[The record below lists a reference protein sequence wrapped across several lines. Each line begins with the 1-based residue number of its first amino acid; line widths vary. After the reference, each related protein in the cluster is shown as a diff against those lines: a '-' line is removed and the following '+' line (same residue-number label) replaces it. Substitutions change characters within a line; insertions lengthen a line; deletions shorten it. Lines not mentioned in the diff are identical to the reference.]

1 MTVENWKVEFISIFS
16 LKSIPKGH
24 EEVIFSMKF
33 SKGNI
38 LKSLEFKEAI
48 KSYM

>member
-1 MTVENWKVEFISIFS
+1 MTVKKLKIEFISILS
-16 LKSIPKGH
+16 LNSISKGH

>member
-1 MTVENWKVEFISIFS
+1 MTVKSWKVEFISIFP
-16 LKSIPKGH
+16 LKSFSKGH

-38 LKSLEFKEAI
+38 LKSLEFKESI
-48 KSYM
+48 KSYI

>member
-1 MTVENWKVEFISIFS
+1 MTVKSWKVEFHFP
-16 LKSIPKGH
+16 LKSFSKGH

-38 LKSLEFKEAI
+38 LKSLEFKVSI
-48 KSYM
+48 KSYI